1 MYSLSKQ
8 FIGEIQKMLKILF
21 MMVLIMSVACS
32 SAGDNASSK
41 PMQPLAAEKAAP
53 AIEPEPAADP
63 LPAKKAEEVK
73 VEFSVT
79 DALGNK
85 VTFDSVPTRI
95 ATISPSAT
103 EILYKVG
110 GTSVIRDRASRYPAE
125 VNNLPSVGS
134 SYDPSIEELVA
145 QNPDLVI
152 IEALTQSRF
161 IGQLQQLGLKVF
173 AIKIETIDDLYN
185 SLSNV
190 GTILGDTGYAQSV
203 IEVIKQDLKT
213 YGTGAEGKT
222 ALMLIG
228 DQDQNLYAATKS
240 SYTGLIASLAGLEN
254 AAGDAEDSGP
264 YPGFA
269 LMSTEQI
276 LRANPDMIFTI
287 TPAPEPAPRLSQSL
301 GFIPPF
307 KGLKAMQTNKV
318 IESDVVIFLNSPGPR
333 IVDAVAFMKEN
344 F

>member
-1 MYSLSKQ
+1 
-8 FIGEIQKMLKILF
+8 MLKLLLL
-21 MMVLIMSVACS
+21 MVLILSLACS
-32 SAGDNASSK
+32 SGVEDSSSK
-41 PMQPLAAEKAAP
+41 PVQPMAAAEAAP
-53 AIEPEPAADP
+53 AKEPEPAADP
-63 LPAKKAEEVK
+63 LPAKKTEELK
-73 VEFSVT
+73 VEFSVI

-85 VTFDSVPTRI
+85 VSFDSVPSRI

-103 EILYKVG
+103 EILYKAG

-125 VNNLPSVGS
+125 VNSLPSVGS
-134 SYDPSIEELVA
+134 SYDPSIEDLVA

-173 AIKIETIDDLYN
+173 AIKIETIDDLYK
-185 SLSNV
+185 SLTNV
-190 GTILGDTGYAQSV
+190 GTILGDTGYAESV
-203 IEVIKQDLKT
+203 VDVIKQDLVT

-228 DQDQNLYAATKS
+228 DQDQNLYAATKK

-333 IVDAVAFMKEN
+333 IVDAVAFRKEN

>member
-1 MYSLSKQ
+1 MQ
-8 FIGEIQKMLKILF
+8 KILF
-21 MMVLIMSVACS
+21 LLVLILSVSCS
-32 SAGDNASSK
+32 SGEEASSSK
-41 PMQPLAAEKAAP
+41 PKQPLAPAEAAP
-53 AIEPEPAADP
+53 SIDPDPAADP
-63 LPAKKAEEVK
+63 LPAKKAEDIK
-73 VEFSVT
+73 VEFSVI

-85 VTFDSVPTRI
+85 VSFDSIPNRI

-103 EILYKVG
+103 EILYKAG
-110 GTSVIRDRASRYPAE
+110 GTAIIRDRASMYPAE
-125 VNNLPSVGS
+125 VNSLPSVGS
-134 SYDPSIEELVA
+134 SYDPSIEDLVA

-185 SLSNV
+185 SLTNI
-190 GTILGDTGYAQSV
+190 GTILGDTGYAESV
-203 IEVIKQDLKT
+203 VEVIKQDLVT

-228 DQDQNLYAATKS
+228 DQDQNLYAATKK

>member
-1 MYSLSKQ
+1 M
-8 FIGEIQKMLKILF
+8 
-21 MMVLIMSVACS
+21 
-32 SAGDNASSK
+32 
-41 PMQPLAAEKAAP
+41 
-53 AIEPEPAADP
+53 
-63 LPAKKAEEVK
+63 
-73 VEFSVT
+73 
-79 DALGNK
+79 
-85 VTFDSVPTRI
+85 
-95 ATISPSAT
+95 
-103 EILYKVG
+103 
-110 GTSVIRDRASRYPAE
+110 
-125 VNNLPSVGS
+125 
-134 SYDPSIEELVA
+134 
-145 QNPDLVI
+145 
-152 IEALTQSRF
+152 
-161 IGQLQQLGLKVF
+161 F
-173 AIKIETIDDLYN
+173 AIKIETIDDLYK
-185 SLSNV
+185 SLTNV
-190 GTILGDTGYAQSV
+190 GTILGDTGYAESV
-203 IEVIKQDLKT
+203 VDVIKQDLVT

-228 DQDQNLYAATKS
+228 DQDQNLYAATKK

>member
-1 MYSLSKQ
+1 MQ
-8 FIGEIQKMLKILF
+8 KILL
-21 MMVLIMSVACS
+21 LIVIILSVACS
-32 SAGDNASSK
+32 SGEEASSSK
-41 PMQPLAAEKAAP
+41 PKQPLAPAEAAP
-53 AIEPEPAADP
+53 SIDPDPAADP
-63 LPAKKAEEVK
+63 LPAKKAEDLK
-73 VEFSVT
+73 VEFSVI

-85 VTFDSVPTRI
+85 VSFDSIPNRI

-103 EILYKVG
+103 EILYKAG
-110 GTSVIRDRASRYPAE
+110 GTSIIRDRASRYPAE
-125 VNNLPSVGS
+125 VNSLPSVGS
-134 SYDPSIEELVA
+134 SYDPSIEDLVA

-185 SLSNV
+185 SLTNI
-190 GTILGDTGYAQSV
+190 GTILGDTGYAESV
-203 IEVIKQDLKT
+203 VEVIKQDLVT

-228 DQDQNLYAATKS
+228 DQDQNLYAATKK